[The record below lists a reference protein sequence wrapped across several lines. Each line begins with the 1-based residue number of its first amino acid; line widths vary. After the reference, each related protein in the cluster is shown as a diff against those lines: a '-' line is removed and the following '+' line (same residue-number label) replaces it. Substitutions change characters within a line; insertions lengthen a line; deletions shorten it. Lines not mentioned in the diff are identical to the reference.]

1 MCGDVKKADDWLDD
15 EDAARLAVRLA
26 GLVLTTRGWVRS
38 LQKYEKKAPFDAMND
53 LNKFLFHI
61 DRVASKIEA
70 RKLDS
75 RSARM
80 IVETEEQDFDELR
93 LSVSPFIS
101 GGPMDTDAKGND
113 KQCSNATHD
122 AQGNTVDT
130 QGSSTEQLPSSTDQ
144 LLDELFAPLVND
156 AEGNDAKGQGKGNGD
171 DPFEG
176 LDGDETFNFIKD
188 GEHRAIEY
196 GASVSMMMCFGV
208 DDDDAERAFET
219 DADLKALDD
228 LHRSLKKRRKNNRNV
243 SAGSV
248 RCK

>member
-1 MCGDVKKADDWLDD
+1 MKKKVPLKC
-15 EDAARLAVRLA
+15 L
-26 GLVLTTRGWVRS
+26 
-38 LQKYEKKAPFDAMND
+38 ND
-53 LNKFLFHI
+53 IDIFEFHI
-61 DRVASKIEA
+61 AQTASRIDA
-70 RKLDS
+70 RCFDS

-80 IVETEEQDFDELR
+80 NVETAEQDFDELR

-101 GGPMDTDAKGND
+101 AGPMDTDAKGND

-122 AQGNTVDT
+122 AQGSTVDT
-130 QGSSTEQLPSSTDQ
+130 QGNSTEQLPSSTDQ

-176 LDGDETFNFIKD
+176 LDGDETGYFIED

-196 GASVSMMMCFGV
+196 GASVPMMMC
-208 DDDDAERAFET
+208 AET

-228 LHRSLKKRRKNNRNV
+228 LHRSLKKRRKNNLKV
-243 SAGSV
+243 CVGSV
-248 RCK
+248 RVKCATFVRQIRSIGFEQVYLLWGATKINHQHAISK

>member
-1 MCGDVKKADDWLDD
+1 M
-15 EDAARLAVRLA
+15 
-26 GLVLTTRGWVRS
+26 
-38 LQKYEKKAPFDAMND
+38 
-53 LNKFLFHI
+53 
-61 DRVASKIEA
+61 
-70 RKLDS
+70 
-75 RSARM
+75 
-80 IVETEEQDFDELR
+80 
-93 LSVSPFIS
+93 SPFIS
-101 GGPMDTDAKGND
+101 AGPMDTDAKGND

-122 AQGNTVDT
+122 AQGSTVDT

-176 LDGDETFNFIKD
+176 LDGDETGSFIKD

-196 GASVSMMMCFGV
+196 GASVSMMMCFGAD

-228 LHRSLKKRRKNNRNV
+228 VHRSLKKRRKNNLKV
-243 SAGSV
+243 CVGSV
-248 RCK
+248 RVK

>member
-1 MCGDVKKADDWLDD
+1 
-15 EDAARLAVRLA
+15 
-26 GLVLTTRGWVRS
+26 
-38 LQKYEKKAPFDAMND
+38 
-53 LNKFLFHI
+53 
-61 DRVASKIEA
+61 
-70 RKLDS
+70 
-75 RSARM
+75 
-80 IVETEEQDFDELR
+80 
-93 LSVSPFIS
+93 
-101 GGPMDTDAKGND
+101 MDTDAKGND

-176 LDGDETFNFIKD
+176 LDGDETGYFIED

-208 DDDDAERAFET
+208 DDDDDDAERAFET

-228 LHRSLKKRRKNNRNV
+228 LHRSLKKRRKTTERCRLSQVQV
-243 SAGSV
+243 SNFCEADSCHGI
-248 RCK
+248 

>member
-1 MCGDVKKADDWLDD
+1 
-15 EDAARLAVRLA
+15 
-26 GLVLTTRGWVRS
+26 
-38 LQKYEKKAPFDAMND
+38 
-53 LNKFLFHI
+53 
-61 DRVASKIEA
+61 
-70 RKLDS
+70 
-75 RSARM
+75 
-80 IVETEEQDFDELR
+80 
-93 LSVSPFIS
+93 
-101 GGPMDTDAKGND
+101 MDTDAKGND

-196 GASVSMMMCFGV
+196 GASVSMMMMSFGV
-208 DDDDAERAFET
+208 DETRQPKQRHAKGKGAKSNDAECTGPQQKKKQRQGRQR
-219 DADLKALDD
+219 LHVGSGPRPRKRKA
-228 LHRSLKKRRKNNRNV
+228 K
-243 SAGSV
+243 
-248 RCK
+248 